1 MDKGVASIYHAS
13 PIEKFISADIKLR
26 DTAWG
31 TQNERQE
38 REIER
43 ERERERERQKDRRIM
58 SAIRVTSTSAIATM
72 QQGANCA
79 IVLIFT
85 AARPITDRLHTC
97 VSSQ

>member
-38 REIER
+38 I